1 MDLIMYSPRVAG
13 AIYIDFTVVSALSVE
28 AIAKGAGL
36 RDGVASDI
44 AAQRKQSRYNHCV
57 TWAFAVEDHGRFG
70 EDAVGLIRALAP
82 TEPQLRSKA
91 IAALHQSVASTLQRS
106 SADAILSATCSS
118 IWYSGIS
125 EVIRRWL
132 ATQPSACSF
141 QPPPQRGVLH
151 GASID

>member
-1 MDLIMYSPRVAG
+1 MVPGANPDHAEARMDLIMYSPRVAG
-13 AIYIDFTVVSALSVE
+13 AIYIDVTVVSALSVE

-44 AAQRKQSRYNHCV
+44 AAQRKQFRYNHCV

-118 IWYSGIS
+118 I
-125 EVIRRWL
+125 
-132 ATQPSACSF
+132 
-141 QPPPQRGVLH
+141 
-151 GASID
+151 